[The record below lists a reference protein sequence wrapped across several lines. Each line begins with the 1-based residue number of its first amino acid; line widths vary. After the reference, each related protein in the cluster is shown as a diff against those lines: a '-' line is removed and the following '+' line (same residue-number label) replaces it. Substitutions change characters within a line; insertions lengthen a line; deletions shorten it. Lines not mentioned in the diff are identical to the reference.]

1 MKELA
6 DIFKQAARTLAKD
19 TDIPVCIMDVKRGF
33 FECSNKNLQEVWKE
47 EIQNI
52 QNGLSIACEPE
63 KSKVC
68 MFECVLPD
76 QMICVVLT
84 DHEHYRYRPYIT
96 ALIHAAFDSFYKR
109 KEDRQKLSRRRLLAS
124 QLFGGGRLDFEIDSN
139 FVAIKCKKDIPRC
152 AVLLSISLLKDDAET
167 GEITDMIEKWGMDS
181 GLLIKED
188 ICGFVNDSIVIFKSV
203 GSLFYRD
210 YSEKVEQMSR
220 AVIRYI
226 AEQLDYYAVKNAFV
240 GSAYSHANQL
250 YKSYE
255 EAKYLYSNFD
265 YYGQYQKTCYYIND
279 YIFEYLYSELN
290 IREQENMI
298 RDFKIR
304 AEQSEIIRS
313 LMMPMAIHNMSPKM
327 CAKALGIHINTMQ
340 QRLKKMKEKTG
351 IDPLHDV
358 RSRALIHIY
367 AVQNNKKTIWN
378 AGVIVQ
384 PGSVLFQGL
393 CNLSE
398 ILNEK
403 SKGTFRLNIHTVA
416 TSGDN
421 FRLFGLLR
429 ERDLD
434 MAVGSTIALR
444 QLAGPKIS
452 VLQYP
457 FLFNSEEEA
466 RYVLQNLVLPEI
478 QSSLSEVEVICFDI
492 WSMGWRYL
500 TSKNAPVRVPED
512 MKGRRIR
519 ILASDDIKTYF
530 EEMGAVPVQ
539 IYYNNIREALA
550 SDMIECQENP
560 YNNIWNMR
568 IYEYQKYITEIKMF
582 YSMEACCVARQS
594 WSELERSKQNMLK
607 EAIQENSKWVVKQQ
621 KEVNQL
627 ARSRLIKEGLE
638 VIVPTREE
646 VEMWKKKSRSIYE
659 KTKYR
664 DFLSKI
670 QDMKSRYIQAILL

>member
-1 MKELA
+1 MKEIAIIL
-6 DIFKQAARTLAKD
+6 KQAARVLAKG
-19 TDIPVCIMDVKRGF
+19 TDIPVCIMDAGKKIL
-33 FECSNKNLQEVWKE
+33 ECSDKNLPAVWKE
-47 EIQNI
+47 EIERAQKGI
-52 QNGLSIACEPE
+52 PFDGGQG
-63 KSKVC
+63 KVC
-68 MFECVLPD
+68 MFECTLSD
-76 QMICVVLT
+76 QITCFVLT
-84 DHEHYRYRPYIT
+84 DHEHCRYRPYII
-96 ALIHAAFDSFYKR
+96 ALIHAAFDSFYRR
-109 KEDRQKLSRRRLLAS
+109 KEDMAEISKRRLLAS

-139 FVAIKCKKDIPRC
+139 FEAVKCKKDIPRC
-152 AVLLSISLLKDDAET
+152 AVLLNVSLPDDET
-167 GEITDMIEKWGMDS
+167 TTGAIADVIEKWGWDN
-181 GLLIKED
+181 GLLTKED
-188 ICGFVNDSIVIFKSV
+188 ICGFVNNSIVIFKAV
-203 GSLFYRD
+203 ESLFYQE
-210 YSEKVEQMSR
+210 YSKSVDRMSR
-220 AVIRYI
+220 AVIMHI
-226 AEQLDYYAVKNAFV
+226 AELLEYQAIGNAFV
-240 GSAYSHANQL
+240 GSAYPRADQL
-250 YKSYE
+250 YKSFE
-255 EAKYLYSNFD
+255 EAKYLHSNFD

-279 YIFEYLYSELN
+279 HIFEYLYSKLN

-298 RDFKIR
+298 RDFKISV
-304 AEQSEIIRS
+304 EKSDIISS

-327 CAKALGIHINTMQ
+327 CAGALGIHINTMQ

-358 RSRALIHIY
+358 RDRALVHIY

-403 SKGTFRLNIHTVA
+403 SKGTFQLNIHTVA

-429 ERDLD
+429 ERELD

-444 QLAGPKIS
+444 QLASPKIS

-457 FLFNSEEEA
+457 FLFDSEEEA
-466 RYVLQNLVLPEI
+466 RFVLRNLVLPEI

-500 TSKNAPVRVPED
+500 TSKNAQIRVPED

-519 ILASDDIKTYF
+519 ILASDDIKTFF

-594 WSELERSKQNMLK
+594 WSELEKSKQNMLK
-607 EAIQENSKWVVKQQ
+607 EAIKENSRWVLKQQ
-621 KEVNQL
+621 KAVNRL
-627 ARSRLIKEGLE
+627 ARHKLMKEGLE
-638 VIVPTREE
+638 VVVPTKEE
-646 VEMWKKKSRSIYE
+646 IDMWKEESRTIYE
-659 KTKYR
+659 KTRYR

-670 QDMKSRYIQAILL
+670 EDMKSRYLQTELS